1 MEDKEKDQV
10 PGTDQSE
17 EENVGFDRRRFL
29 GTAGAVAVGALAGLS
44 GGGAEVMAAARRSGD
59 PVVEWGPRV
68 NLKGLRENFAPQ
80 QVKDF
85 TVPPGGIDN
94 LGLHST
100 DVFEIPGRGRFEVN
114 FDGYFRV
121 VRANPASYE
130 WGASMIRVNIIDLRL
145 FGQHEQL
152 GEIGV
157 TLNPDILAS
166 GQIFP
171 TSMGR
176 SQTKAETATEPEVAA
191 CRIAVGAVFT
201 MPALNVVVFNKEPI
215 LLMNENLS
223 RIPPVDDPNG
233 HALLFRLPLF
243 NVKDPQGEPMA
254 FLTSLRYG
262 ADNYLTRD
270 EFRTIRERRL
280 REA

>member
-10 PGTDQSE
+10 PDMNQSE
-17 EENVGFDRRRFL
+17 EERAGFDRRRFI

-44 GGGAEVMAAARRSGD
+44 GGGAEVMAASRRSGD

-80 QVKDF
+80 EVKDF

-121 VRANPASYE
+121 ARANPASFE
-130 WGASMIRVNIIDLRL
+130 WGTPMIRVNIIDLRL

-157 TLNPDILAS
+157 TLNPDILAT

-171 TSMGR
+171 TSMGGA
-176 SQTKAETATEPEVAA
+176 QTKADSGTEVAA

-201 MPALNVVVFNKEPI
+201 MPTLNVVVFNKEPI
-215 LLMNENLS
+215 LLMNENLT

-233 HALLFRLPLF
+233 HALLFRLPLY
-243 NVKDPQGEPMA
+243 NVREPQGEPIA

-262 ADNYLTRD
+262 ADNYLTKD
-270 EFRTIRERRL
+270 EFRVIRERRL
-280 REA
+280 REV

>member
-1 MEDKEKDQV
+1 MNDKEEDQV
-10 PGTDQSE
+10 PGTNQSE
-17 EENVGFDRRRFL
+17 EEKTGVDRRRFI
-29 GTAGAVAVGALAGLS
+29 GTAGAVAIGALAGLS
-44 GGGAEVMAAARRSGD
+44 GGGAELMAASRRSGD

-68 NLKGLRENFAPQ
+68 NLTGLKENFAPQ
-80 QVKDF
+80 EVHDY

-100 DVFEIPGRGRFEVN
+100 DVFEIPGRGQFEVD
-114 FDGYFRV
+114 FHGYFRV
-121 VRANPASYE
+121 ARANPASFD
-130 WGASMIRVNIIDLRL
+130 WGAPMIRVNIIDLRL
-145 FGQHEQL
+145 FGQHDQL

-157 TLNPDILAS
+157 NLNPDILAS

-176 SQTKAETATEPEVAA
+176 PRTKEATTNPEAAA

-201 MPALNVVVFNKEPI
+201 IPAINAALFNKEPI
-215 LLMNENLS
+215 LLMNENLT

-233 HALLFRLPLF
+233 HALLFRLPLY
-243 NVKDPQGEPMA
+243 NVKDPNGEPMA

-262 ADNYLTRD
+262 ADNYLTKA
-270 EFRTIRERRL
+270 EFRAIRERQL
-280 REA
+280 SV

>member
-1 MEDKEKDQV
+1 MNDKEKDQN
-10 PGTDQSE
+10 PGTNKPE
-17 EENVGFDRRRFL
+17 EEKSGVDRRRFL

-44 GGGAEVMAAARRSGD
+44 GGGAEIMAASRRHGD

-68 NLKGLRENFAPQ
+68 NLAGLKQNFAPQ
-80 QVKDF
+80 QVQDY

-100 DVFEIPGRGRFEVN
+100 DVFEIPGRGQFEVD
-114 FDGYFRV
+114 FHGYFRV
-121 VRANPASYE
+121 ARANPTSFE
-130 WGASMIRVNIIDLRL
+130 WGTPMIRVNIIDLRL
-145 FGQHEQL
+145 FGQHEKL

-171 TSMGR
+171 STMGR
-176 SQTKAETATEPEVAA
+176 PQAKEEGVSDPTVAS

-201 MPALNVVVFNKEPI
+201 VPALRVALFNKEPI
-215 LLMNENLS
+215 LLMNERLT
-223 RIPPVDDPNG
+223 RIPPVNDPNG
-233 HALLFRLPLF
+233 HALLFKLPLF
-243 NVKDPQGEPMA
+243 NVDDPQGEPVA

-262 ADNYLTRD
+262 ADNYLTKD
-270 EFRTIRERRL
+270 EFRAIRERQL
-280 REA
+280 SV